1 MITLRVAEV
10 LAHEINGTAWEAA
23 CLRKGKDPLD
33 ATADDILG
41 PMSVRMT
48 YGGGKPVLPFDDD
61 RLADT
66 LAELEA
72 PEPEV
77 FIQEPK
83 AFVAEVTEIAGLSRQ
98 EKRVVSAI
106 VDGSP
111 IPDGK
116 KYAGILATRLK
127 MSENAVRLNW
137 SRAKKKLRDNWAA
150 E

>member
-10 LAHEINGTAWEAA
+10 LAHEVNGTAWEAA

-41 PMSVRMT
+41 PMATRMT
-48 YGGGKPVLPFDDD
+48 YDGGKPVLPYDDD
-61 RLADT
+61 RLADA
-66 LAELEA
+66 LADLEA
-72 PEPEV
+72 PEPV
-77 FIQEPK
+77 TFVQEPK
-83 AFVAEVTEIAGLSRQ
+83 AFVTEVTEIAGLTRQ
-98 EKRVVSAI
+98 EKRVVAAI

-116 KYAGILATRLK
+116 RYTEVLALRLK
-127 MSENAVRLNW
+127 MTTNAVRLNW

>member
-1 MITLRVAEV
+1 MINLRVAEV
-10 LAHEINGTAWEAA
+10 LAHEVNGTAWEAA
-23 CLRKGKDPLD
+23 CLRKGLDPLD

-61 RLADT
+61 RLADA

-72 PEPEV
+72 PEPGV
-77 FIQEPK
+77 FHQEPK
-83 AFVAEVTEIAGLSRQ
+83 AFVAEVTEIAGLTKT
-98 EKRVVSAI
+98 EKRVVGAI

-116 KYAGILATRLK
+116 QYAGVLAKRLGMGSALVWK
-127 MSENAVRLNW
+127 HW
-137 SRAKKKLRDNWAA
+137 SNAKKKLRDNWAA